1 MKEEQKNF
9 LIFAILAAFILFA
22 WQPIV
27 DWIIPP
33 SQRPQTQ
40 APVPAPTKAGEPRVA
55 PNPAADPA
63 ADGPVATRDRNL
75 VIRETPRILIDTP
88 TVRGSINLKGARIDD
103 LVLKQHKETIARDS
117 APIRLLSP
125 SGAERAYFA
134 GFGWSGQNI
143 QAPDANTVWRAS
155 GDRLTPTTP
164 VTLTANVG
172 AMRYAIRIAIDQG
185 YLFTVTQQVMNASG
199 RPVSVAPYGY
209 LSRAGMP
216 ADVDTWT
223 LHVGPI
229 AAHNGT
235 VPYDAVNYDTI
246 TDDGPQSYTTRGG
259 WIGFTD
265 IYWLAALV
273 PDQGTQSELKFR
285 ATGRERWQA
294 DMRPTEVRI
303 LEPGQ
308 VLTTRSKLF
317 AGAKVVDMLDRYE
330 DDGIMLFGKAI
341 DWGWFEIIEKPIFDY
356 LSFLFHL
363 VGNFGVAIILL
374 TFSVRLLVFPIAQR
388 GFASMAQMRVIQPKM
403 KALQER
409 YKDDKPRLQQEMM
422 KLYKDEK
429 VNPLA
434 GCLPMLLQIPIFYAL
449 YKVLMLTIEMR
460 HQPFILWIKDLAAP
474 DPLTPLNLFGL
485 LPYTPPAFIAV
496 GVIPILLGIS
506 MYFQFKLNPAPMDE
520 TQKQVFAI
528 MPWMMMFL
536 MAPFAVGL
544 QIYWITSNVL
554 TIAQQWWLYRQHPVL
569 TEKPAT

>member
-9 LIFAILAAFILFA
+9 IIFAVLAAFILFA

-27 DWIIPP
+27 DFIIPP
-33 SQRPQTQ
+33 SQQQPPVTQ
-40 APVPAPTKAGEPRVA
+40 SKAGEPRVT

-63 ADGPVATRDRNL
+63 ADTPMAARDRAVVL
-75 VIRETPRILIDTP
+75 RETPRIAIDTP
-88 TVRGSINLKGARIDD
+88 TVRGSLNLKGARIDD
-103 LVLKQHKETIARDS
+103 LVLKNYNETIAANS

-125 SGAERAYFA
+125 SGAASAYFA
-134 GFGWSGQNI
+134 GFGWSGQNL
-143 QAPDANTVWRAS
+143 QAPDQNTVWRS
-155 GDRLTPTTP
+155 DGNRLTPSTP
-164 VTLTANVG
+164 VTLTVNVG
-172 AMRYAIRIAIDQG
+172 QLRYAIRIAVDQG
-185 YLFTVTQQVMNASG
+185 YLFSVTQQVMNASG
-199 RPVSVAPYGY
+199 RAVAVAPYGY
-209 LSRAGMP
+209 LSRADAP
-216 ADVDTWT
+216 KDQDTWT

-229 AAHNGT
+229 AAHNGG
-235 VPYDAVNYDTI
+235 VPYDAVNYGTI
-246 TDDGPQSYTTRGG
+246 DDERQIAYTTRGG

-273 PDQGTQSELKFR
+273 PDQGTQTELKFR
-285 ATGRERWQA
+285 ATGTNRWQA
-294 DMRPTEVRI
+294 DMRPTEARI

-308 VLTTRSKLF
+308 VMTTRSRLF
-317 AGAKVVDMLDRYE
+317 AGAKEVDLLDRYE

-356 LSFLFHL
+356 LHWLFRL

-374 TFSVRLLVFPIAQR
+374 TFSVRILVFPIAQR
-388 GFASMAQMRVIQPKM
+388 GFASMASMRAIQPKM

-434 GCLPMLLQIPIFYAL
+434 GCLPMLLQIPIFFAL

-474 DPLTPLNLFGL
+474 DPLTPINLFGL
-485 LPYTPPAFIAV
+485 LPFTPPAFIAI
-496 GVIPILLGIS
+496 GIIPILLGVS

-520 TQKQVFAI
+520 VQKQVFAI

-544 QIYWITSNVL
+544 QIYWITSNIL

-569 TEKPAT
+569 SQKPAT